1 MNNNPESLFV
11 RQLRAF
17 QEYDKPVRVFM
28 SNGIGLN
35 GKVIGYDET
44 TLLLEAERGHMP
56 VMVERQGI
64 LSVMLADAS
73 GAYLRRFESGNLDAD
88 AVLQRHGDET

>member
-1 MNNNPESLFV
+1 MRNNIEESLFV

-17 QEYDKPVRVFM
+17 QDYGKPVRVFM
-28 SNGIGLN
+28 ANGIGLN
-35 GKVIGYDET
+35 GKVIGFDET

-73 GAYLRRFESGNLDAD
+73 GAYMRRFESDNPD
-88 AVLQRHGDET
+88 AVLQRHGDEA